1 MYVDLKTSNLRQILQ
16 REQDSSDWQ
25 FDKELDATDKSLS
38 EEELLPLTTMDH
50 SLSGGETVPYYKF
63 INEKLLE
70 IAKSEICLDLLYVD
84 TETKDDFSK
93 HQSRKFDK
101 KFSFCTRL
109 TDSIKTNS
117 SAQVSFVSYSIPNDV
132 DSYCV

>member
-25 FDKELDATDKSLS
+25 FDKELDATDKCLS
-38 EEELLPLTTMDH
+38 EEELLPLANMDH
-50 SLSGGETVPYYKF
+50 SLSGGETVPYFKF

-70 IAKSEICLDLLYVD
+70 MAKSEICLDLLYVD

-101 KFSFCTRL
+101 IFSFATHL
-109 TDSIKTNS
+109 TDSVKEKF
-117 SAQVSFVSYSIPNDV
+117 SAQVSFY
-132 DSYCV
+132 